1 MNRRIDK
8 NRIDKNKPCGHLKK
22 SRPAGP
28 VGGPHIPIE
37 PDGG

>member
-1 MNRRIDK
+1 MNER
-8 NRIDKNKPCGHLKK
+8 RIDKNKPCGHLIKK
-22 SRPAGP
+22 PRPAGP